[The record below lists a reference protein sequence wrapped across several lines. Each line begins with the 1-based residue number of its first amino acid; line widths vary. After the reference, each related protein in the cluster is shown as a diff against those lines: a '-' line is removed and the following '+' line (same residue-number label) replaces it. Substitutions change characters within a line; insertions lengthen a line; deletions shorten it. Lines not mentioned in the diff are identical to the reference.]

1 MNAGAIIL
9 IILVIA
15 VVVVVLFNLTKSQT
29 NPNAYQQCL
38 SNCQSQDQ
46 LCQQQYGSNS
56 VYCQGQ
62 LGVCNTA
69 CGF

>member
-15 VVVVVLFNLTKSQT
+15 VVVIVLFNLNKSQS

-38 SNCQSQDQ
+38 NNCQAQDQ
-46 LCQQQYGSNS
+46 LCQQQRGPNS
-56 VYCQGQ
+56 VFCQAQ

-69 CGF
+69 CGI